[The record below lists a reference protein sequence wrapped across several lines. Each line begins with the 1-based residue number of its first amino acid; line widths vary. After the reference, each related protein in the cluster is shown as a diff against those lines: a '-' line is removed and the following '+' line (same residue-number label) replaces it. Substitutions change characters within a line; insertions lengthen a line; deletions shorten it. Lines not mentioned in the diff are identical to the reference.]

1 MASSFHVAN
10 TVVEGTFGFLH
21 AFIPQ
26 TIYKGAPSSFK
37 VSKEQVLLG
46 RFTGLLM
53 IAVAI
58 ISYMSRNDTKSVAGK
73 AVMQG
78 LAFYHSC
85 ACLINA
91 IRGCGIDGNHQN
103 PFRDYFHAIMHFFL
117 AVGFGRK
124 LLRPRQ
130 HHS

>member
-10 TVVEGTFGFLH
+10 TVVEGTFGFMH
-21 AFIPQ
+21 VF
-26 TIYKGAPSSFK
+26 APSQIYQNPSFK
-37 VSKEQVLLG
+37 VAGEQVLLG

-58 ISYMSRNDTKSVAGK
+58 ISYMSRKDTKSVAGK

-85 ACLINA
+85 ASLINA